1 MLGTLSDHQ
10 IDQILQS
17 LIIGRL
23 GCSVEDKIYIIPV
36 TYVFQNGYIYAHS
49 KEGLKVEIMR
59 KNPKV
64 CFQVDAIENM
74 TNWRSV
80 LVWGEFEELKSEEA
94 QTQAIHILAD
104 RFAPYV
110 TSETLKSSSNST
122 PPGRVEKKLKAV
134 VYRIKITEKSG
145 RFEKS
150 P

>member
-1 MLGTLSDHQ
+1 MLGNLSDHQ

-23 GCSVEDKIYIIPV
+23 GCRMDDKMYIIPV
-36 TYVFQNGYIYAHS
+36 TYVFEDGYIYAHS
-49 KEGLKVEIMR
+49 KEGLKINIMR

-64 CFQVDAIENM
+64 CFQVDSIENM

-94 QTQAIHILAD
+94 QTEAIHILAD

-110 TSETLKSSSNST
+110 TSETVKSSNNSN
-122 PPGRVEKKLKAV
+122 PPVLVEKELKAV
-134 VYRIKITEKSG
+134 IYRIKITEKSG

-150 P
+150 